1 MLLPPN
7 VTAVLQ
13 PMDQNPIR
21 LVKLAY
27 RTKLLCG
34 IVAQDNVSVED
45 LLKAHDIRKAIS
57 LLRTVWDELSQSVL
71 QNAWKKIKN
80 WDESEYNSEDDTP
93 LSKLNS
99 SVDVYNAAAQEV
111 QSLLAKLK
119 LNTDLSLEEIGEWN
133 ADKMDE
139 ENALSGVE
147 ESDIEIAEQ
156 IPTVSYSEAIESVNK
171 LIKWCDYHNDTNQ
184 MSYLFELRTKI
195 VKTFLSKPK
204 KQTSLTNY
212 FESL

>member
-57 LLRTVWDELSQSVL
+57 LLRTVWEKDQ
-71 QNAWKKIKN
+71 
-80 WDESEYNSEDDTP
+80 
-93 LSKLNS
+93 KL
-99 SVDVYNAAAQEV
+99 
-111 QSLLAKLK
+111 
-119 LNTDLSLEEIGEWN
+119 G
-133 ADKMDE
+133 
-139 ENALSGVE
+139 
-147 ESDIEIAEQ
+147 
-156 IPTVSYSEAIESVNK
+156 
-171 LIKWCDYHNDTNQ
+171 
-184 MSYLFELRTKI
+184 
-195 VKTFLSKPK
+195 
-204 KQTSLTNY
+204 
-212 FESL
+212 